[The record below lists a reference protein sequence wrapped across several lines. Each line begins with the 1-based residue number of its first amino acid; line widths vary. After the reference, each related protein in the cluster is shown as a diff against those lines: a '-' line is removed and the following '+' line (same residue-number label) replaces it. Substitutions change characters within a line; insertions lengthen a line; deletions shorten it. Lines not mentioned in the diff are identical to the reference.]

1 MLPQIPPGTE
11 AWAYYLCVGA
21 AVLILGISKAG
32 FGGGIGIAAI
42 PVMAAVMPTPTM
54 LGILLPTLIAAD
66 ILSNLHHLGHYEG
79 RVLRPLLWGSLPGIV
94 AGSAVLWAMGQ
105 TEPKQAQR
113 ALSLLVGSICIVF
126 VGVQLWGLAGRRVE
140 TRPATPGMGAAVGLL
155 AGFVSTLS
163 HAAGPLVTLF
173 MMRENIEKR
182 RLVGSL
188 VLYFLIV
195 NSLKVPT
202 FVWREL
208 ITVETL
214 RDSIWFVPLL
224 PLGTLAGAWMHR
236 KIPEK
241 PFALILYV
249 AAAVTA
255 AKMVWDARG

>member
-1 MLPQIPPGTE
+1 MLPEIPAGVEP
-11 AWAYYLCVGA
+11 WAYYLCVGA
-21 AVLILGISKAG
+21 AVLVLGISKAG

-42 PVMAAVMPTPTM
+42 PIMAAVMPPSTM

-66 ILSNLHHLGHYEG
+66 ILSNLHHLGHYEWK
-79 RVLRPLLWGSLPGIV
+79 VLRPLLWGSLPGIV

-113 ALSLLVGSICIVF
+113 ALSLLVGVICLIF
-126 VGVQLWGLAGRRVE
+126 VGVQLRGLVGRKVE
-140 TRPATPGMGAAVGLL
+140 PRPATAVTGAAVGLL

-173 MMRENIEKR
+173 MMRENMEKR

-202 FVWREL
+202 FVWRGL

-214 RDSIWFVPLL
+214 ADSIWFLPLL
-224 PLGTLAGAWMHR
+224 PLGTLLGAWMHPR
-236 KIPEK
+236 IPEK
-241 PFALILYV
+241 PFALILYA

-255 AKMVWDARG
+255 AKMVWDAV